1 MILEHY
7 LTVENF
13 WKLVPILISSY
24 TLVIV
29 LQNRRSKIR
38 EMLYEKQ
45 YNLLLQLNQ
54 KIIDIEVE
62 IQILRKWIEKKDY
75 IEIEDSKI
83 RYTDNLKNIVSQ
95 IQLEGNLILPK
106 NIIKS
111 SLDIVTL
118 YMSLLPDILNTSKEL
133 ESNEIFNNR
142 IKEVYLWQNTIRE
155 HVGIEKLS
163 DENKKII
170 G

>member
-75 IEIEDSKI
+75 KEIEDSKI

-142 IKEVYLWQNTIRE
+142 IKEVYLWQNTI
-155 HVGIEKLS
+155 
-163 DENKKII
+163 ENMLELRN
-170 G
+170 

>member
-75 IEIEDSKI
+75 KEIEDSKI

-133 ESNEIFNNR
+133 ESNELNKRSI
-142 IKEVYLWQNTIRE
+142 VIRKNSLLY
-155 HVGIEKLS
+155 I
-163 DENKKII
+163 
-170 G
+170 

>member
-75 IEIEDSKI
+75 KEIEDSKI

>member
-75 IEIEDSKI
+75 KEIEDSKI
-83 RYTDNLKNIVSQ
+83 RYTDNLKN
-95 IQLEGNLILPK
+95 
-106 NIIKS
+106 
-111 SLDIVTL
+111 
-118 YMSLLPDILNTSKEL
+118 
-133 ESNEIFNNR
+133 
-142 IKEVYLWQNTIRE
+142 QNSRWT
-155 HVGIEKLS
+155 
-163 DENKKII
+163 
-170 G
+170 

>member
-24 TLVIV
+24 TLVTV

-75 IEIEDSKI
+75 KEIEDSKI

>member
-54 KIIDIEVE
+54 KIQRLD
-62 IQILRKWIEKKDY
+62 IQI
-75 IEIEDSKI
+75 
-83 RYTDNLKNIVSQ
+83 T
-95 IQLEGNLILPK
+95 
-106 NIIKS
+106 
-111 SLDIVTL
+111 
-118 YMSLLPDILNTSKEL
+118 
-133 ESNEIFNNR
+133 
-142 IKEVYLWQNTIRE
+142 
-155 HVGIEKLS
+155 
-163 DENKKII
+163 
-170 G
+170 

>member
-62 IQILRKWIEKKDY
+62 IQILRKWFE
-75 IEIEDSKI
+75 
-83 RYTDNLKNIVSQ
+83 
-95 IQLEGNLILPK
+95 
-106 NIIKS
+106 S
-111 SLDIVTL
+111 S
-118 YMSLLPDILNTSKEL
+118 S
-133 ESNEIFNNR
+133 FN
-142 IKEVYLWQNTIRE
+142 K
-155 HVGIEKLS
+155 
-163 DENKKII
+163 
-170 G
+170 